1 LAAARTVGRETSYS
15 VGYDDGFLHHMG
27 YLLSGAVKV
36 NFGTYGLGLPY
47 VLSWIAVNR
56 LTWSAIA
63 AGGLVGVAVFAY
75 FARGA
80 ALAGTAENLPRW
92 RDRPAWQYLA
102 VAGLMIIVIGYG
114 LFLTGANIYF
124 TSAGMDNRV
133 NIIAALGMVLIALAL
148 VLRVLQFF
156 PTERRATVFA
166 FLVALLAAVGTFITT
181 TIGGYWQEAA
191 DRQRDILS
199 ALTATLPEDP
209 ARMTVIL
216 DGTCPEVG
224 PGIVFDVDY
233 DLGGALQTIYHDA
246 TIQGAEITPDVS
258 LQARGLVL
266 TTHVYNYAGS
276 LLYPYKRR
284 LVVFDSRRR
293 KLYTLANLRDARA
306 YFASRQPLGCA
317 PLRSFAWGLR
327 TSRYLPFN

>member
-1 LAAARTVGRETSYS
+1 
-15 VGYDDGFLHHMG
+15 
-27 YLLSGAVKV
+27 
-36 NFGTYGLGLPY
+36 
-47 VLSWIAVNR
+47 
-56 LTWSAIA
+56 
-63 AGGLVGVAVFAY
+63 VAVFAY
-75 FARGA
+75 FAHGA
-80 ALAGTAENLPRW
+80 ARAGTTEHLPGW

-102 VAGLMIIVIGYG
+102 VAGLIVIVIGYG
-114 LFLTGANIYF
+114 IFLTGANIYF

-148 VLRVLQFF
+148 VLRVLQLF
-156 PTERRATVFA
+156 PIERRSSIFA

-216 DGTCPEVG
+216 DGSCPEVG

-246 TIQGAEITPDVS
+246 TIQGAEITPDFR
-258 LQARGLVL
+258 LQSRGLVL
-266 TTHVYNYAGS
+266 TTHVYNYTGS
-276 LLYPYKRR
+276 LFYPYNRR

-306 YFASRQPLGCA
+306 YFASRQPLSCP